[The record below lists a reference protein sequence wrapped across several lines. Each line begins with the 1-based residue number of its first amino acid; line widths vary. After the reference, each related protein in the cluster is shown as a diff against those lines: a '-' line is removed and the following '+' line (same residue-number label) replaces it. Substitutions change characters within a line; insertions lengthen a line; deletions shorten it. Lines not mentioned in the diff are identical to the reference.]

1 MGRINI
7 AMLFFSK
14 PKGEDGVLRVVDE
27 KYWMEDT
34 GEPRWGFQ
42 TNEAPLEDI
51 LLFLE
56 KQGHGKIDRLYC
68 LVTEKTVSEKLGG
81 TDKGIDVIENGE
93 KKHYDS
99 HFDFWCE
106 RRKRLSPALDGT
118 VIVPWLLKYEKNG
131 NLVSTMQGQVAALAD
146 KIKSDYKDRLDK
158 DEFHLYA
165 DITGG
170 PRHANMLMTS
180 VLRFLQYDKMHL
192 EKMVYSDKNTFSD
205 GNKVFDVLEI
215 ERLYTLIAGADAFIK
230 YGSSAAIEEYFGY
243 DAEHKMIPGKPDN
256 HKLAAVLRDMRQFS
270 DAIQICQP
278 TKILQALGDL
288 KESLGQFRDIPA
300 GERTPEDWMFVQ
312 LLDTV
317 WDGYEEIFPHDG
329 QDKCDQYISIIRW
342 CRRKGLLQ
350 QAMTFCTEWIPEY
363 LVDRGI
369 CVPTCLDIAERATDK
384 THPGWRQN
392 FIIRP
397 KDYAGKLASNLVTKY
412 KEQCDK
418 AIDSALEGTVD
429 MSQLPKEFDNE
440 ENKKLLEII
449 SGINMYLRKLHF
461 ANGSND
467 SSPDA
472 ASEEV
477 AETRAFLKK
486 FVLNLL
492 NKNRNGK
499 SKWTLISLA
508 RDRNCIGRIRVKLKE
523 SAFHLWISGERPFV
537 KEDSGANKE
546 GAFATKIEKKWKAA
560 EQNWRQMIRA
570 GQIAVCPE
578 DGEKAFNCLK
588 AHYILREQR
597 NQIMHA
603 TADNTISRAEAERL
617 IDDCVEA
624 IENTG
629 R

>member
-1 MGRINI
+1 MGRVNI
-7 AMLFFSK
+7 AMLFFSMMK
-14 PKGEDGVLRVVDE
+14 EEEDGFIHVND
-27 KYWMEDT
+27 KDYQMEDT
-34 GEPRWGFQ
+34 GESKPGFQ

-51 LLFLE
+51 LLFLD

-81 TDKGIDVIENGE
+81 TDKGIKVIENGKE
-93 KKHYDS
+93 KRYDS

-106 RRKRLSPALDGT
+106 RRKRLSSALADT

-278 TKILQALGDL
+278 TKTLQALGDL

-329 QDKCDQYISIIRW
+329 QDKCGQYISIIRW

-363 LVDRGI
+363 LVDRRI

-384 THPGWRQN
+384 THPGWRQS

-397 KDYAGKLASNLVTKY
+397 ANYISKLEEKWISENKNRCT
-412 KEQCDK
+412 D
-418 AIDSALEGTVD
+418 AIDSALEGNVD
-429 MSQLPKEFDNE
+429 MAKLPENLNNE
-440 ENKKLLEII
+440 ENKKLLEIV
-449 SGINMYLRKLHF
+449 SGINMYLCKLHF
-461 ANGSND
+461 ANGSNKSRQD
-467 SSPDA
+467 E
-472 ASEEV
+472 ASEKT
-477 AETRAFLKK
+477 AETEAFLKK
-486 FVLNLL
+486 FVVRQL
-492 NKNRNGK
+492 NKNGN
-499 SKWTLISLA
+499 KWTLALLVNNKNCNGLI
-508 RDRNCIGRIRVKLKE
+508 RDQMHAN
-523 SAFHLWISGERPFV
+523 AFLSWILEFRPFA
-537 KEDSGANKE
+537 KGKNNA
-546 GAFATKIEKKWKAA
+546 KIEEKWEIA

-603 TADNTISRAEAERL
+603 TAENTISRSEAERL